1 MNFEEFKASIPG
13 ANPPQGANA
22 LLQAM
27 WFEAKGNWE
36 MAHNIAQDVN
46 SDDGSWVHAYLH
58 RKEGDIDNAS
68 YWYSRAG
75 KSKPQVSLDEE
86 WEVMVKEFLKD

>member
-13 ANPPQGANA
+13 ANPLQGANA

-75 KSKPQVSLDEE
+75 KSKHRSL
-86 WEVMVKEFLKD
+86 WTKSGKLW